1 MNTTTIDPSSPSSPS
16 SPSTELLKQ
25 YLSLTTNLSSSST
38 TLPHE
43 HQTDDTPNTADAAE
57 IGEGC
62 CAIIYALSPS
72 AIAKV
77 AKPNKQNELWNDFGA
92 HLSVYE
98 AISAIPTATLVPK
111 PAYYLH
117 AQDVT
122 SWRAAQAKKIPSRE
136 PNDVLCAER
145 IPPLPRIIRNSLV
158 EVFCPKEQTAE
169 VLENKKNDACL
180 VRLYLGRR
188 RPSSVHARGDFSLRN
203 FELTLDKM
211 ELLDLDA
218 IQFVAPMAEALAV
231 VHWKARSDGRDIEFV
246 LGGPPE
252 RRISAEGFR
261 VLDGNV
267 NTQRVTTWRKAGT
280 MDGVAGLQQSTVCV
294 WLLDFNQCSRI
305 QADAQGVQMAADA
318 YWDNDPYCPRPTK
331 DGDND
336 STEGKIWGEFKRVYL
351 AKGRAILGEGATQP
365 VDFIDSLEARG
376 QERQQGLVM
385 AGPPKA
391 ASTGPGSNSK
401 KKKGREYIGF

>member
-1 MNTTTIDPSSPSSPS
+1 MNTTTIAPSSPSK
-16 SPSTELLKQ
+16 EVLKQ
-25 YLSLTTNLSSSST
+25 YLSLTTHLSPSSA
-38 TLPHE
+38 TLTHE
-43 HQTDDTPNTADAAE
+43 HQTDDAPNTNDAAE

-62 CAIIYALSPS
+62 CATIYALSPS
-72 AIAKV
+72 SIAKV

-92 HLSVYE
+92 HLSIYE

-122 SWRAAQAKKIPSRE
+122 AWRAAQAKKIPSRE

-145 IPPLPRIIRNSLV
+145 IPPLPRIIRRSLV

-188 RPSSVHARGDFSLRN
+188 RPSSLHTQGTFSLRN

-211 ELLDLDA
+211 EQLGLDA
-218 IQFVAPMAEALAV
+218 MQFVAPIAEALAV
-231 VHWKARSDGRDIEFV
+231 VHWKAGSDGRDIEFV

-261 VLDGNV
+261 
-267 NTQRVTTWRKAGT
+267 
-280 MDGVAGLQQSTVCV
+280 QSTACV

-305 QADAQGVQMAADA
+305 KADAQGVQMAAAA
-318 YWDNDPYCPRPTK
+318 YWDNDPYYPRPTK

-336 STEGKIWGEFKRVYL
+336 STEGKIWREFKRVYL
-351 AKGRAILGEGATQP
+351 TKGRAILEEGATQP
-365 VDFIDSLEARG
+365 VDFINSLEAKG
-376 QERQQGLVM
+376 QEREQDLVM

-391 ASTGPGSNSK
+391 TSTGPGNNSK
-401 KKKGREYIGF
+401 KKKGREYVGF

>member
-1 MNTTTIDPSSPSSPS
+1 
-16 SPSTELLKQ
+16 
-25 YLSLTTNLSSSST
+25 
-38 TLPHE
+38 
-43 HQTDDTPNTADAAE
+43 

-62 CAIIYALSPS
+62 CATIYALSPS
-72 AIAKV
+72 SIAKV

-92 HLSVYE
+92 HLSIYE

-122 SWRAAQAKKIPSRE
+122 AWRAAQAKKIPSRE

-145 IPPLPRIIRNSLV
+145 IPPLPRIIRRSLV

-188 RPSSVHARGDFSLRN
+188 RPSSLHTQGTFSLRN

-211 ELLDLDA
+211 EQLGLDA
-218 IQFVAPMAEALAV
+218 MQFVAPIAEALAV
-231 VHWKARSDGRDIEFV
+231 VHWKAGSDGRDIEFV

-261 VLDGNV
+261 VLDSNV
-267 NTQRVTTWRKAGT
+267 HTQRVTTWRKAGT
-280 MDGVAGLQQSTVCV
+280 VDEVASLQQSTACV

-305 QADAQGVQMAADA
+305 KADAQGVQMAAAA
-318 YWDNDPYCPRPTK
+318 YWDNDPYYPRPTK

-336 STEGKIWGEFKRVYL
+336 STEGKIWREFKRVYL
-351 AKGRAILGEGATQP
+351 TKGRAILEEGATQP
-365 VDFIDSLEARG
+365 VDFINSLEAKG
-376 QERQQGLVM
+376 QEREQDLVM

-391 ASTGPGSNSK
+391 TSTGPGNNSK
-401 KKKGREYIGF
+401 KKKGREYVGF

>member
-1 MNTTTIDPSSPSSPS
+1 MNTTTINPSSPSK
-16 SPSTELLKQ
+16 ELLNQ
-25 YLSLTTNLSSSST
+25 YLSLSTHLSPSSA
-38 TLPHE
+38 TLTHE
-43 HQTDDTPNTADAAE
+43 HQTDDTPNTNDAAE

-62 CAIIYALSPS
+62 CATIYALSPS
-72 AIAKV
+72 SIAKV

-98 AISAIPTATLVPK
+98 AISAVPTATLVPK

-122 SWRAAQAKKIPSRE
+122 TWRAAQAKKIPSRE

-169 VLENKKNDACL
+169 VLENKDNDACL

-188 RPSSVHARGDFSLRN
+188 RPSSLHAQAKFSLRN

-211 ELLDLDA
+211 ELLGFNA
-218 IQFVAPMAEALAV
+218 MQFVAPIAEALVV
-231 VHWKARSDGRDIEFV
+231 VHWKAGSDGRDVEFV

-252 RRISAEGFR
+252 RRISAEGFG
-261 VLDGNV
+261 VLDSNLHM
-267 NTQRVTTWRKAGT
+267 QRVTTWRKAGAV
-280 MDGVAGLQQSTVCV
+280 DEVAGLQQRCVYV

-305 QADAQGVQMAADA
+305 KADTQGVQMAADA
-318 YWDNDPYCPRPTK
+318 YWDNDPYYPRPTK
-331 DGDND
+331 NDDNH
-336 STEGKIWGEFKRVYL
+336 STEGKIWREFKRVYL
-351 AKGRAILGEGATQP
+351 AKAREILGDEATQP
-365 VDFIDSLEARG
+365 EDFIYSLEAKG
-376 QERQQGLVM
+376 QERQQDLVM

-391 ASTGPGSNSK
+391 TSIGPGNDSK
-401 KKKGREYIGF
+401 KKKGREYVGF